1 MHALESNGGR
11 LARRVAVIDFDVHH
25 GNGTEEIARA
35 WHAKRRK
42 ARARAAASGDEPDLM
57 FCSIHLA
64 DDGQGSGIEFYPGTG
79 VENDLHRN
87 IVNVTVPPMWRGSGD
102 GRGHASAGDGGGRK
116 RVPKRNRDDE
126 LDGSGASLAA
136 AKVAQ
141 ATAAAASSAGG
152 REEWMARLRERV
164 LPPIRAFRPDLLII
178 SAGFD
183 AANHDVGNAG
193 VDRRGQRL
201 PGVNLQPDDYEEMT
215 ARLCGVAAS
224 CGAKVVSVLEGGY
237 GHLSGNPAEGAAGLV
252 REGLAA
258 CVVGHVRAL
267 AGLVPLA

>member
-1 MHALESNGGR
+1 MGA
-11 LARRVAVIDFDVHH
+11 
-25 GNGTEEIARA
+25 GTPRPVM
-35 WHAKRRK
+35 
-42 ARARAAASGDEPDLM
+42 AA
-57 FCSIHLA
+57 
-64 DDGQGSGIEFYPGTG
+64 
-79 VENDLHRN
+79 
-87 IVNVTVPPMWRGSGD
+87 
-102 GRGHASAGDGGGRK
+102 
-116 RVPKRNRDDE
+116 
-126 LDGSGASLAA
+126 GASEFLSETGTMNS
-136 AKVAQ
+136 
-141 ATAAAASSAGG
+141 TAPARVSRRRRLSKPRRRRASSAGG

-201 PGVNLQPDDYEEMT
+201 PGADLQPDDYE
-215 ARLCGVAAS
+215 ADDRQIVRGGGVVR
-224 CGAKVVSVLEGGY
+224 GQGGERV
-237 GHLSGNPAEGAAGLV
+237 GGWLRTPVWESSGGAAGLV